1 MDQFMTIDENQHL
14 DIVKLKMKIK
24 IVSYKDE

>member
-14 DIVKLKMKIK
+14 DIVKLKMKIY